1 MIDAGALAAW
11 TGAVLGTAAALI
23 VGHSRRVRMEA
34 VARACHELR
43 GPLSAVRLGLELESA
58 GGELTPARLR
68 AIDLELGRASLALD
82 DLAATRLAAAR
93 RRPRV
98 LGSCEPVDLAQL
110 LADSVEAWRP
120 RAIRAG
126 AELSVAWSGDA
137 RRVWGDRI
145 RLAQA
150 TGNLIANAIEHGG
163 ATIQARGTATDRGA
177 RIEVLDDGPGLP
189 APVAELAGWA
199 RGGRGRRGRGLAIA
213 RSVARAHGG
222 DLASASSERGAR
234 LVLELLAVPGAG
246 QPPNRRLA
254 QLRETGEGAPVWV
267 ARLRG
272 SSSRRI

>member
-1 MIDAGALAAW
+1 
-11 TGAVLGTAAALI
+11 
-23 VGHSRRVRMEA
+23 MEA

-43 GPLSAVRLGLELESA
+43 GPLSAVRLGLELGSA

-82 DLAATRLAAAR
+82 DLAATRVSATRLAAAR

-177 RIEVLDDGPGLP
+177 RIEVLDDGGGLP
-189 APVAELAGWA
+189 APVAELAGRA

-213 RSVARAHGG
+213 RTVAQAHGG
-222 DLASASSERGAR
+222 DLAAAPSDRGAR
-234 LVLELLAVPGAG
+234 LVLELAG
-246 QPPNRRLA
+246 YPAGRPAAKPEDRS
-254 QLRETGEGAPVWV
+254 
-267 ARLRG
+267 ARCAGRASAG
-272 SSSRRI
+272 VRATSEQG